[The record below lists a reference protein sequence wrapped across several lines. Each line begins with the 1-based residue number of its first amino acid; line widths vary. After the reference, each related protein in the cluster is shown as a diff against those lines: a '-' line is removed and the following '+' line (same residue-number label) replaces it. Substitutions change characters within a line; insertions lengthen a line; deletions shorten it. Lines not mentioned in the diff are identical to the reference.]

1 MFVKELGKK
10 AGVPSVY
17 TLPFCMLGQWK
28 FKVEKFELGV
38 VVQGLYVDDSFAN
51 HCNRGVL
58 VNLVANLLSSE
69 WSK

>member
-28 FKVEKFELGV
+28 TKKIYKSLRQGIAQAGRALSLMGKGQRFK
-38 VVQGLYVDDSFAN
+38 SFY
-51 HCNRGVL
+51 L
-58 VNLVANLLSSE
+58 DQTLWKSE
-69 WSK
+69 IS